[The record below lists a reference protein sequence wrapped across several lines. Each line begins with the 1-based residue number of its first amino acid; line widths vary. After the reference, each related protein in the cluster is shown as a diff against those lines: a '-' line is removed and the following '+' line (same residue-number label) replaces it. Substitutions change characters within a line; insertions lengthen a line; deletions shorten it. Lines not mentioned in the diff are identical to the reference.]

1 MNVLVF
7 GSNGLLGSN
16 LKKLVNDKSLWDNFI
31 EYIDDAI
38 QKNHVALEQSDNH
51 VVIHRLQGAIGAL
64 RRLKY
69 LREEMNGTN

>member
-1 MNVLVF
+1 M
-7 GSNGLLGSN
+7 N
-16 LKKLVNDKSLWDNFI
+16 LKKLVNDNALWDNFL

-38 QKNHVALEQSDNH
+38 QKNHIALEQSDNH

-69 LREEMNGTN
+69 LREEMNGVKDGS